1 MYLYIET
8 LKQRLDAINQLRVDR
23 ALAAMGPAFQQVYS
37 LLPTLLHY
45 HHPLM
50 PGYLDGNVPRGICL
64 YTPDETQRHY
74 LEELELHRGMQTQE
88 PPKGE
93 LPITGVYSM
102 GSTSSVGQSCSSDLD
117 IWVCHQAWLDSEERQ
132 LLQRKCSLLES
143 WAASLGVE
151 VSFFLIDENRFR
163 HNESGSLGGED
174 CGSTQH
180 ILLLDE
186 FYRTAVRLAGKRIL
200 WNMVPCDEEEH
211 YDDYVMG
218 LYAQGVLTPNEW
230 LDLGGLSSLSAEE
243 YFGASLWQLYKSIDS
258 PYKAVLKTLLLEAY
272 SWEYPNN
279 RLLAKDIKQRLH
291 DGEIVSFGLDPYCMM
306 LERVTTYLQA
316 IEDETRLDLVRRCF
330 YLKVCE
336 KLSRERACVGW
347 RREVVSQLVNAWGW
361 DEKRLMMLDNRA
373 NWKIDEV
380 RKAHNELLDAMMQSY
395 RNLIRFARRNNLSVS
410 ASPQDIGVL
419 TRKLYAAFEA
429 LPGKV
434 TLVNPQISPDLSEPN
449 LTFIHVPP
457 GRANRTG
464 WYLYNRAPDM
474 ESIISHQP
482 LEYNRYLNKLVAW
495 AWFNGLLTSRTR
507 LFIKGN
513 GIVDL
518 AKLQEMVADVSHH
531 FPLRLPAPTPKA
543 LYSPCEIRHLA
554 IIVNLEYD
562 PTAAFRNQVVHF
574 DFRKLDVF
582 SFGEEQKCLIGSV
595 DLLYRNS
602 WNEVRT
608 LHFNGEQAMIEAL
621 KTILGKMH
629 QDAAPPD
636 SVEVFCYSQHLRGL
650 IRTRVQQM
658 ISECIELRLSS
669 TRQDTGRFKALRVSG
684 QTWGLFFERLNVS
697 VQKLENAIEFYGAIS
712 HNKLHG
718 LSVQVETN
726 HVKLPAVVDGFASE
740 GIIQF
745 FFEDA
750 DNNDSGFNIYIL
762 DESNRAEVYH
772 HCEGSK
778 EELVR
783 DVSRFYSS
791 SHDRFTY
798 GSSFINFNLP
808 QFYQIVEV
816 DGRTQVIPFRT
827 QAIAAAIPTSGTL
840 PPRRCCSSA
849 TRRFGRIRRDAP
861 LSGNT
866 SLTELHRLTGLLAR
880 RLLQQIPEGFAAAIA
895 DPLVAFEIEV
905 IAALFGGQPHLV
917 QRLLTVNN
925 DFAAVFKADGQH
937 AAVDF
942 AVDVAIAVPVVQT
955 FFDGHPQAIGQAMEF
970 TVVHNL
976 ILLF

>member
-23 ALAAMGPAFQQVYS
+23 ALAAMKPAFQRVYS
-37 LLPTLLHY
+37 LLPTLLHH

-50 PGYLDGNVPRGICL
+50 PGYLNGNVPHGICL
-64 YTPDETQRHY
+64 YTPDETQQDY
-74 LEELELHRGMQTQE
+74 LNDLEDKWGS
-88 PPKGE
+88 PFDKPASGE

-102 GSTSSVGQSCSSDLD
+102 GSTSSIGQSCSSDLD
-117 IWVCHQAWLDSEERQ
+117 IWVCHQSWLDNEERTR
-132 LLQRKCSLLES
+132 LQQKCSLLEK
-143 WAASLGVE
+143 WAASMGVE

-200 WNMVPCDEEEH
+200 WNMVPGKEEAH
-211 YDDYVMG
+211 YDEYVLS
-218 LYAQGVLTPNEW
+218 LYAQGALTPNEW

-272 SWEYPNN
+272 SWEYPNTQ
-279 RLLAKDIKQRLH
+279 LLATDIKHRLH
-291 DGEIVSFGLDPYCMM
+291 QGEIVSFGLDAYCMM
-306 LERVTTYLQA
+306 LERVTRYLTD
-316 IEDETRLDLVRRCF
+316 INDTTRLDLARRCF

-336 KLSRERACVGW
+336 KLSLAKACVGW
-347 RREVVSQLVNAWGW
+347 RREILSQLVSEWGW
-361 DEKRLMMLDNRA
+361 SEERLAMLDNRA
-373 NWKIDEV
+373 NWKIERV
-380 RKAHNELLDAMMQSY
+380 REAHNELLDAMMQSY

-434 TLVNPQISPDLSEPN
+434 TLVNPQISPDLSEN
-449 LTFIHVPP
+449 DLTFIHVPV

-464 WYLYNRAPDM
+464 WYLYNQAPAMD
-474 ESIISHQP
+474 SIVSHQP

-495 AWFNGLLTSRTR
+495 AYFNGLLTPQTR
-507 LFIKGN
+507 LHIKSGN
-513 GIVDL
+513 LCDT
-518 AKLQEMVADVSHH
+518 AKLQELVADVSHH

-554 IIVNLEYD
+554 IIVNLEND

-582 SFGEEQKCLIGSV
+582 SFGQQQQCLVGSI

-608 LHFNGEQAMIEAL
+608 LHFSGEQSVLEAL

-629 QDAAPPD
+629 QDAAPPE

-650 IRTRVQQM
+650 IRTRIQQLV
-658 ISECIELRLSS
+658 SECIELRLSS
-669 TRQDTGRFKALRVSG
+669 TRLEPGRFKAVRVAG
-684 QTWGLFFERLNVS
+684 QTWGLFFERLSVS
-697 VQKLENAIEFYGAIS
+697 VQKLENAVEFYGAIS
-712 HNKLHG
+712 NNKLHG
-718 LSVQVETN
+718 LSIKVETDQV
-726 HVKLPAVVDGFASE
+726 HLPPVVDGFASE

-745 FFEDA
+745 FFEDTS
-750 DNNDSGFNIYIL
+750 DDKGFNIYIL
-762 DESNRAEVYH
+762 DESNRVEVYH

-808 QFYQIVEV
+808 QFYQIVQL
-816 DGRTQVIPFRT
+816 DGRTQVIPFR
-827 QAIAAAIPTSGTL
+827 SNVL
-840 PPRRCCSSA
+840 SS
-849 TRRFGRIRRDAP
+849 
-861 LSGNT
+861 LC
-866 SLTELHRLTGLLAR
+866 
-880 RLLQQIPEGFAAAIA
+880 
-895 DPLVAFEIEV
+895 V
-905 IAALFGGQPHLV
+905 
-917 QRLLTVNN
+917 TV
-925 DFAAVFKADGQH
+925 ADG
-937 AAVDF
+937 AAQPLKQQF
-942 AVDVAIAVPVVQT
+942 QL
-955 FFDGHPQAIGQAMEF
+955 H
-970 TVVHNL
+970 
-976 ILLF
+976 

>member
-23 ALAAMGPAFQQVYS
+23 ALAAMKPAFQRVYS
-37 LLPTLLHY
+37 LLPTLLHH

-50 PGYLDGNVPRGICL
+50 PGYLNGNVPHGICL
-64 YTPDETQRHY
+64 YTPDETQQDY
-74 LEELELHRGMQTQE
+74 LNDLEDKWGS
-88 PPKGE
+88 PFDKPASGE

-102 GSTSSVGQSCSSDLD
+102 GSTSSIGQSCSSDLD
-117 IWVCHQAWLDSEERQ
+117 IWVCHQSWLDNEERTR
-132 LLQRKCSLLES
+132 LQQKCSLLEK
-143 WAASLGVE
+143 WAASMGVE

-200 WNMVPCDEEEH
+200 WNMVPGEEEAH
-211 YDDYVMG
+211 YDEYVLS
-218 LYAQGVLTPNEW
+218 LYAQGALTPNEW

-272 SWEYPNN
+272 SWEYPNTQ
-279 RLLAKDIKQRLH
+279 LLATDIKHRLH
-291 DGEIVSFGLDPYCMM
+291 QGEIVSFGLDAYCMM
-306 LERVTTYLQA
+306 LERVTRYLTD
-316 IEDETRLDLVRRCF
+316 INDTTRLDLARRCF

-336 KLSRERACVGW
+336 KLSLAKACVGW
-347 RREVVSQLVNAWGW
+347 RREILSQLVSEW
-361 DEKRLMMLDNRA
+361 DWSEERLAMLDNRA
-373 NWKIDEV
+373 NWKIERV
-380 RKAHNELLDAMMQSY
+380 REAHNELLDAMMQSY

-434 TLVNPQISPDLSEPN
+434 TLVNPQISPDLSEN
-449 LTFIHVPP
+449 DLTFIHVPV

-464 WYLYNRAPDM
+464 WYLYNQAPAMD
-474 ESIISHQP
+474 SIVSHQP

-495 AWFNGLLTSRTR
+495 AYFNGLLTPQTR
-507 LFIKGN
+507 LHIKSGN
-513 GIVDL
+513 LCDT
-518 AKLQEMVADVSHH
+518 AKLQELVADVSHH

-554 IIVNLEYD
+554 IIVNLEND

-582 SFGEEQKCLIGSV
+582 SFGQQQQCLVGSI

-608 LHFNGEQAMIEAL
+608 LHFSGEQSVLEAL

-629 QDAAPPD
+629 QDAAPPE

-650 IRTRVQQM
+650 IRTRIQQLV
-658 ISECIELRLSS
+658 SECIELRLSS
-669 TRQDTGRFKALRVSG
+669 TRLEPGRFKAVRVAG
-684 QTWGLFFERLNVS
+684 QTWGLFFERLSVS
-697 VQKLENAIEFYGAIS
+697 VQKLENAVEFYGAIS
-712 HNKLHG
+712 NNKLHG
-718 LSVQVETN
+718 LSIKVETDQV
-726 HVKLPAVVDGFASE
+726 HLPPVVDGFASE

-745 FFEDA
+745 FFEDTS
-750 DNNDSGFNIYIL
+750 DDKGFNIYIL
-762 DESNRAEVYH
+762 DESNRVEVYH

-808 QFYQIVEV
+808 QFYQIVQL
-816 DGRTQVIPFRT
+816 DGRTQVIPFR
-827 QAIAAAIPTSGTL
+827 SNVL
-840 PPRRCCSSA
+840 SS
-849 TRRFGRIRRDAP
+849 
-861 LSGNT
+861 LC
-866 SLTELHRLTGLLAR
+866 
-880 RLLQQIPEGFAAAIA
+880 
-895 DPLVAFEIEV
+895 V
-905 IAALFGGQPHLV
+905 
-917 QRLLTVNN
+917 TV
-925 DFAAVFKADGQH
+925 ADG
-937 AAVDF
+937 AAQPLKQQF
-942 AVDVAIAVPVVQT
+942 QL
-955 FFDGHPQAIGQAMEF
+955 H
-970 TVVHNL
+970 
-976 ILLF
+976 

>member
-23 ALAAMGPAFQQVYS
+23 ALAAMKPAFQRVYS
-37 LLPTLLHY
+37 LLPTLLHH

-50 PGYLDGNVPRGICL
+50 PGYLNGNVPHGICL
-64 YTPDETQRHY
+64 YTPDETQQDY
-74 LEELELHRGMQTQE
+74 LNDLEDKWGS
-88 PPKGE
+88 PFDKPASGE

-102 GSTSSVGQSCSSDLD
+102 GSTSSIGQSCSSDLD
-117 IWVCHQAWLDSEERQ
+117 IWVCHQSWLDNEERTR
-132 LLQRKCSLLES
+132 LQQKCSLLEK
-143 WAASLGVE
+143 WAASMGVE

-200 WNMVPCDEEEH
+200 WNMVPGEEEAH
-211 YDDYVMG
+211 YDEYVLS
-218 LYAQGVLTPNEW
+218 LYAQGALTPNEW

-272 SWEYPNN
+272 SWEYPNTQ
-279 RLLAKDIKQRLH
+279 LLATDIKHRLH
-291 DGEIVSFGLDPYCMM
+291 QGEIVSFGLDAYCMM
-306 LERVTTYLQA
+306 LERVTLYLTD
-316 IEDETRLDLVRRCF
+316 INDTTRLDLARRCF

-336 KLSRERACVGW
+336 KLSLAKACVGW
-347 RREVVSQLVNAWGW
+347 RREILSQLVSEWGW
-361 DEKRLMMLDNRA
+361 SEERLAMLDNRA
-373 NWKIDEV
+373 NWKIERV
-380 RKAHNELLDAMMQSY
+380 REAHNELLDAMMQSY

-434 TLVNPQISPDLSEPN
+434 TLVNPQISPDLSEN
-449 LTFIHVPP
+449 DLTFIHVPV

-464 WYLYNRAPDM
+464 WYLYNQAPAMD
-474 ESIISHQP
+474 SIVSHQP

-495 AWFNGLLTSRTR
+495 AYFNGLLTPQTR
-507 LFIKGN
+507 LHIKSGN
-513 GIVDL
+513 LCDT
-518 AKLQEMVADVSHH
+518 AKLQELVADVSHH

-554 IIVNLEYD
+554 IIVNLEND

-582 SFGEEQKCLIGSV
+582 SFGQQQQCLVGSI

-608 LHFNGEQAMIEAL
+608 LHFSGEQSVLEAL

-629 QDAAPPD
+629 QDAAPPE

-650 IRTRVQQM
+650 IRTRIQQLV
-658 ISECIELRLSS
+658 SECIELRLSS
-669 TRQDTGRFKALRVSG
+669 TRLEPGRFKAVRVAG
-684 QTWGLFFERLNVS
+684 QTWGLFFERLSVS
-697 VQKLENAIEFYGAIS
+697 VQKLENAVEFYGAIS
-712 HNKLHG
+712 NNKLHG
-718 LSVQVETN
+718 LSIKVETDQV
-726 HVKLPAVVDGFASE
+726 HLPPVVDGFASE

-745 FFEDA
+745 FFEDTS
-750 DNNDSGFNIYIL
+750 DDKGFNIYIL
-762 DESNRAEVYH
+762 DESNRVEVYH

-808 QFYQIVEV
+808 QFYQIVQL
-816 DGRTQVIPFRT
+816 DGRTQVIPFR
-827 QAIAAAIPTSGTL
+827 SNVL
-840 PPRRCCSSA
+840 SS
-849 TRRFGRIRRDAP
+849 
-861 LSGNT
+861 LC
-866 SLTELHRLTGLLAR
+866 
-880 RLLQQIPEGFAAAIA
+880 
-895 DPLVAFEIEV
+895 V
-905 IAALFGGQPHLV
+905 
-917 QRLLTVNN
+917 TV
-925 DFAAVFKADGQH
+925 ADG
-937 AAVDF
+937 AAQPLKQQF
-942 AVDVAIAVPVVQT
+942 QL
-955 FFDGHPQAIGQAMEF
+955 H
-970 TVVHNL
+970 
-976 ILLF
+976 

>member
-23 ALAAMGPAFQQVYS
+23 ALAAMGLAFQQVYS

-50 PGYLDGNVPRGICL
+50 PGYLEGSVPHGICM
-64 YTPDETQRHY
+64 YTPDETQSQY
-74 LEELELHRGMQTQE
+74 LKDLQQHRGMPAQTVLE
-88 PPKGE
+88 GE
-93 LPITGVYSM
+93 LPIIGIFSM
-102 GSTSSVGQSCSSDLD
+102 GSTSSIGQSCSSDLD
-117 IWVCHQAWLDSEERQ
+117 IWVLHQSWLDSDERQ
-132 LLQRKCSLLES
+132 HLQRKCNLLES

-151 VSFFLIDENRFR
+151 ISFFLMDENRFR
-163 HNESGSLGGED
+163 HNESGSLEGED

-186 FYRTAVRLAGKRIL
+186 FYRTAVRLAGKHLL
-200 WNMVPCDEEEH
+200 WNMVPCDEEDS
-211 YDDYVMG
+211 YDDYVMS
-218 LYAQGVLTPNEW
+218 LYAQGVLAPNEW
-230 LDLGGLSSLSAEE
+230 IDLGGLSSLSAEE

-272 SWEYPNN
+272 SWEYPNTK
-279 RLLAKDIKQRLH
+279 LLANDIKQHLH
-291 DGEIVSFGLDPYCMM
+291 DGEIVSFGLDPYCLM
-306 LERVTTYLQA
+306 LERVTRYLTA
-316 IEDETRLDLVRRCF
+316 INDSVRLDLARRCF

-336 KLSRERACVGW
+336 KLSRERACTGW
-347 RREVVSQLVNAWGW
+347 RREILTQLVQSWGW
-361 DEKRLMMLDNRA
+361 EEAQLATLDNRA

-380 RKAHNELLDAMMQSY
+380 RCAHNELLDAMMQSY

-434 TLVNPQISPDLSEPN
+434 TLVNPQISPDLSEDN
-449 LTFIHVPP
+449 LTFIYVSP

-464 WYLYNRAPDM
+464 WYLYNRAPNMDA
-474 ESIISHQP
+474 IISHQP

-495 AWFNGLLTSRTR
+495 AYFNGLLTPRTH

-513 GIVDL
+513 KVCEL
-518 AKLQEMVADVSHH
+518 AKLQEMVADVAHH
-531 FPLRLPAPTPKA
+531 FPLRLAAPSPKA

-554 IIVNLEYD
+554 LIVNLEYD
-562 PTAAFRNQVVHF
+562 PTTAFRNQVVHF
-574 DFRKLDVF
+574 DLRKLDVF
-582 SFGEEQKCLIGSV
+582 DFGEMQQCLVGSV

-608 LHFNGEQAMIEAL
+608 LHFNGEQAIIDAL

-636 SVEVFCYSQHLRGL
+636 TVEVFCYSQHLRGL
-650 IRTRVQQM
+650 IRTRVEQLV
-658 ISECIELRLSS
+658 SECIEHRLSS
-669 TRQDTGRFKALRVSG
+669 TRQEGGRFKALRVAG

-697 VQKLENAIEFYGAIS
+697 VQKLENAVEFYGAIS
-712 HNKLHG
+712 NNKLHG
-718 LSVQVETN
+718 LSIRVETDR
-726 HVKLPAVVDGFASE
+726 VQLPAVVNGFASE

-745 FFEDA
+745 FFEESYDE
-750 DNNDSGFNIYIL
+750 GFNIYIL
-762 DESNRAEVYH
+762 DESNRVEAYH

-808 QFYQIVEV
+808 QFYQIVAV
-816 DGRTQVIPFRT
+816 DGRQQVIPFRT
-827 QAIAAAIPTSGTL
+827 QPVRASLQDISDDNA
-840 PPRRCCSSA
+840 
-849 TRRFGRIRRDAP
+849 AP
-861 LSGNT
+861 LLH
-866 SLTELHRLTGLLAR
+866 SLS
-880 RLLQQIPEGFAAAIA
+880 
-895 DPLVAFEIEV
+895 
-905 IAALFGGQPHLV
+905 
-917 QRLLTVNN
+917 
-925 DFAAVFKADGQH
+925 
-937 AAVDF
+937 
-942 AVDVAIAVPVVQT
+942 
-955 FFDGHPQAIGQAMEF
+955 
-970 TVVHNL
+970 
-976 ILLF
+976 

>member
-1 MYLYIET
+1 LYLYIET
-8 LKQRLDAINQLRVDR
+8 LKQRLDAINQLRIDR
-23 ALAAMGPAFQQVYS
+23 ALAAMKPAFQRVYS
-37 LLPTLLHY
+37 LLPTLLHH

-50 PGYLDGNVPRGICL
+50 PGYLNGNVPHGVCL
-64 YTPDETQRHY
+64 YTPDETQQDY
-74 LEELELHRGMQTQE
+74 LNDLEDKWGSPFDKMAS
-88 PPKGE
+88 GE

-102 GSTSSVGQSCSSDLD
+102 GSTSSIGQSCSSDLD
-117 IWVCHQAWLDSEERQ
+117 IWVCHQSWLDNEERNR
-132 LLQRKCSLLES
+132 LQQKCSLLEKWS
-143 WAASLGVE
+143 ASMGVE

-200 WNMVPCDEEEH
+200 WNMVPGEEEAH
-211 YDDYVMG
+211 YDEYVLS
-218 LYAQGVLTPNEW
+218 LYSQGALTPNEW
-230 LDLGGLSSLSAEE
+230 LDLGGLSTLSAEE

-272 SWEYPNN
+272 SWEYPNTQ
-279 RLLAKDIKQRLH
+279 LLAMDIKQRLH
-291 DGEIVSFGLDPYCMM
+291 QGEIVCFGLDAYCMM
-306 LERVTTYLQA
+306 LERVTHYLNQ
-316 IEDETRLDLVRRCF
+316 INDTTRLDLVRRCF

-336 KLSRERACVGW
+336 KLSRANACVGW
-347 RREVVSQLVNAWGW
+347 RREILSQLVSEWGW
-361 DEKRLMMLDNRA
+361 DEERLAILDNRA
-373 NWKIDEV
+373 NWKIERV
-380 RKAHNELLDAMMQSY
+380 REAHNELLDAMMQSY

-434 TLVNPQISPDLSEPN
+434 TLVNPQISPDLSEDD
-449 LTFIHVPP
+449 LTFIHVPI

-464 WYLYNRAPDM
+464 WYLYNQAPAMD
-474 ESIISHQP
+474 SIVSHQP

-495 AWFNGLLTSRTR
+495 AYFNGLLTPKTR
-507 LFIKGN
+507 LHIKSGN
-513 GIVDL
+513 LCDT
-518 AKLQEMVADVSHH
+518 AKLQELVADVSHH
-531 FPLRLPAPTPKA
+531 FPLRLAAPTPKA

-554 IIVNLEYD
+554 IIVNLEND

-582 SFGEEQKCLIGSV
+582 SFGQQQQCLVGSI

-608 LHFNGEQAMIEAL
+608 LHFSGEQSVLEAL

-629 QDAAPPD
+629 QDAAPPE

-650 IRTRVQQM
+650 IRTRIQQLV
-658 ISECIELRLSS
+658 SECIELRLSS
-669 TRQDTGRFKALRVSG
+669 TRLEPGRFKAVRVAG
-684 QTWGLFFERLNVS
+684 QTWGLFFERLSVS
-697 VQKLENAIEFYGAIS
+697 VQKLENAVEFYGAIS
-712 HNKLHG
+712 NNKLHG
-718 LSVQVETN
+718 LSIKVETDQV
-726 HVKLPAVVDGFASE
+726 HLPPVVDGFASE

-745 FFEDA
+745 FFEDTK
-750 DNNDSGFNIYIL
+750 DDKGFNIYIL
-762 DESNRAEVYH
+762 DESNRVEVYH

-808 QFYQIVEV
+808 QFYQIVHL
-816 DGRTQVIPFRT
+816 DGRTQVIPFR
-827 QAIAAAIPTSGTL
+827 SNVL
-840 PPRRCCSSA
+840 SSLCV
-849 TRRFGRIRRDAP
+849 P
-861 LSGNT
+861 LTDSAVQP
-866 SLTELHRLTGLLAR
+866 LKQQFQLH
-880 RLLQQIPEGFAAAIA
+880 
-895 DPLVAFEIEV
+895 
-905 IAALFGGQPHLV
+905 
-917 QRLLTVNN
+917 
-925 DFAAVFKADGQH
+925 
-937 AAVDF
+937 
-942 AVDVAIAVPVVQT
+942 
-955 FFDGHPQAIGQAMEF
+955 
-970 TVVHNL
+970 
-976 ILLF
+976 

>member
-23 ALAAMGPAFQQVYS
+23 ALAAMKPAFQRVYS
-37 LLPTLLHY
+37 LLPTLLHH

-50 PGYLDGNVPRGICL
+50 PGYLNGNVPHGICI
-64 YTPDETQRHY
+64 YTPDETQQAY
-74 LEELELHRGMQTQE
+74 LNDLEDKWGSPFEKMAT
-88 PPKGE
+88 GE
-93 LPITGVYSM
+93 LPITALYSM
-102 GSTSSVGQSCSSDLD
+102 GSTSSIGQSCTSDLD
-117 IWVCHQAWLDSEERQ
+117 IWVCHQSWLDNEERSR
-132 LLQRKCSLLES
+132 LQQKCSLLEK
-143 WAASLGVE
+143 WAASMGVE

-200 WNMVPCDEEEH
+200 WNMVPGEEEAH
-211 YDDYVMG
+211 YDEYVLS
-218 LYAQGVLTPNEW
+218 LYSQGVLTPNEW
-230 LDLGGLSSLSAEE
+230 LDLGGLSTLSAEE

-272 SWEYPNN
+272 SWEYPKTQ
-279 RLLAKDIKQRLH
+279 LLAMGIKHRLH
-291 DGEIVSFGLDPYCMM
+291 QGEIVCFGLDAYCMM
-306 LERVTTYLQA
+306 LERVTHYLTE
-316 IEDETRLDLVRRCF
+316 INDTTRLDLVRRCF

-336 KLSRERACVGW
+336 KLSQSNNATIGW
-347 RREVVSQLVNAWGW
+347 RREILSQLVSEWGW
-361 DEKRLMMLDNRA
+361 DEERLEILDNRA
-373 NWKIDEV
+373 NWKIERV
-380 RKAHNELLDAMMQSY
+380 REAHNELLDAMMQSY

-434 TLVNPQISPDLSEPN
+434 TLVNPQISPDLSEN
-449 LTFIHVPP
+449 DLTFIHVPI

-464 WYLYNRAPDM
+464 WYLYNQAPEM
-474 ESIISHQP
+474 SSIVSHQP

-495 AWFNGLLTSRTR
+495 AYFNGLLTSRTR
-507 LFIKGN
+507 LHIKSGN
-513 GIVDL
+513 ICDT
-518 AKLQEMVADVSHH
+518 AKLQELVTDVSHH
-531 FPLRLPAPTPKA
+531 FPLRLAAPTPKA

-554 IIVNLEYD
+554 IIVNLEND

-582 SFGEEQKCLIGSV
+582 SFGQQQQCLVGSI

-608 LHFNGEQAMIEAL
+608 LHFSGEQSVLEAL

-629 QDAAPPD
+629 QDAAPPE

-650 IRTRVQQM
+650 IRTRIQQLV
-658 ISECIELRLSS
+658 SECIELRLSS
-669 TRQDTGRFKALRVSG
+669 TRLEPGRFKAVRVAG
-684 QTWGLFFERLNVS
+684 QTWGLFFERLSVS
-697 VQKLENAIEFYGAIS
+697 VQKLENAVAFYGAIS
-712 HNKLHG
+712 NNKLHG
-718 LSVQVETN
+718 LSIKVETDQV
-726 HVKLPAVVDGFASE
+726 HLPPVVDGFASE

-745 FFEDA
+745 FFEDTT
-750 DNNDSGFNIYIL
+750 DDKGFNIYIL
-762 DESNRAEVYH
+762 DESNRVEVYH

-808 QFYQIVEV
+808 QFYQIVHI
-816 DGRTQVIPFRT
+816 DGRTQVIPFRSN
-827 QAIAAAIPTSGTL
+827 A
-840 PPRRCCSSA
+840 
-849 TRRFGRIRRDAP
+849 
-861 LSGNT
+861 LSNLCI
-866 SLTELHRLTGLLAR
+866 S
-880 RLLQQIPEGFAAAIA
+880 
-895 DPLVAFEIEV
+895 V
-905 IAALFGGQPHLV
+905 
-917 QRLLTVNN
+917 
-925 DFAAVFKADGQH
+925 ADGN
-937 AAVDF
+937 AAQPLKQQF
-942 AVDVAIAVPVVQT
+942 QL
-955 FFDGHPQAIGQAMEF
+955 H
-970 TVVHNL
+970 
-976 ILLF
+976 

>member
-23 ALAAMGPAFQQVYS
+23 ALAAMKPAFQRVYS
-37 LLPTLLHY
+37 LLPTLLHH

-50 PGYLDGNVPRGICL
+50 PGYLNGNVPHGICL
-64 YTPDETQRHY
+64 YTPDETQQDY
-74 LEELELHRGMQTQE
+74 LNDLEDKWGS
-88 PPKGE
+88 PFDKPASGE

-102 GSTSSVGQSCSSDLD
+102 GSTSSIGQSCSSDLD
-117 IWVCHQAWLDSEERQ
+117 IWVCHQSWLDNEERTC
-132 LLQRKCSLLES
+132 LQQKCSLLEK
-143 WAASLGVE
+143 WAASMGVE

-200 WNMVPCDEEEH
+200 WNMVPGEEEAH
-211 YDDYVMG
+211 YDEYVLS
-218 LYAQGVLTPNEW
+218 LYAQGALTPNEW

-272 SWEYPNN
+272 SWEYPNTQ
-279 RLLAKDIKQRLH
+279 LLATDIKHRLH
-291 DGEIVSFGLDPYCMM
+291 QGEIVSFGLDAYCMM
-306 LERVTTYLQA
+306 LERVTRYLTD
-316 IEDETRLDLVRRCF
+316 INDTTRLDLARRCF

-336 KLSRERACVGW
+336 KLSLAKACVGW
-347 RREVVSQLVNAWGW
+347 RREILSQLVSEWGW
-361 DEKRLMMLDNRA
+361 SKERLAMLDNRA
-373 NWKIDEV
+373 NWKIERV
-380 RKAHNELLDAMMQSY
+380 REAHNELLDAMMQSY

-434 TLVNPQISPDLSEPN
+434 TLVNPQISPDLSEN
-449 LTFIHVPP
+449 DLTFIHVPV

-464 WYLYNRAPDM
+464 WYLYNQAPAMD
-474 ESIISHQP
+474 SIVSHQP

-495 AWFNGLLTSRTR
+495 AYFNGLLTPQTR
-507 LFIKGN
+507 LHIKSGN
-513 GIVDL
+513 LCDT
-518 AKLQEMVADVSHH
+518 AKLQELVADVSHH

-554 IIVNLEYD
+554 IIVNLEND

-582 SFGEEQKCLIGSV
+582 SFGQQQQCLVGSI

-608 LHFNGEQAMIEAL
+608 LHFSGEQSVLEAL

-629 QDAAPPD
+629 QDAAPPE

-650 IRTRVQQM
+650 IRTRIQQLV
-658 ISECIELRLSS
+658 SECIELRLSS
-669 TRQDTGRFKALRVSG
+669 TRLEPGRFKAVRVAG
-684 QTWGLFFERLNVS
+684 QTWGLFFERLSVS
-697 VQKLENAIEFYGAIS
+697 VQKLENAVEFYGAIS
-712 HNKLHG
+712 NNKLHG
-718 LSVQVETN
+718 LSIKVETDQV
-726 HVKLPAVVDGFASE
+726 HLPPVVDGFASE

-745 FFEDA
+745 FFEDTS
-750 DNNDSGFNIYIL
+750 DDKGFNIYIL
-762 DESNRAEVYH
+762 DESNRVEVYH

-808 QFYQIVEV
+808 QFYQIVQL
-816 DGRTQVIPFRT
+816 DGRTQVIPFR
-827 QAIAAAIPTSGTL
+827 SNVL
-840 PPRRCCSSA
+840 SS
-849 TRRFGRIRRDAP
+849 
-861 LSGNT
+861 LC
-866 SLTELHRLTGLLAR
+866 
-880 RLLQQIPEGFAAAIA
+880 
-895 DPLVAFEIEV
+895 V
-905 IAALFGGQPHLV
+905 
-917 QRLLTVNN
+917 TV
-925 DFAAVFKADGQH
+925 ADG
-937 AAVDF
+937 AAQPLKQQF
-942 AVDVAIAVPVVQT
+942 QL
-955 FFDGHPQAIGQAMEF
+955 H
-970 TVVHNL
+970 
-976 ILLF
+976 

>member
-50 PGYLDGNVPRGICL
+50 PGYLDGNVPKGICL

-74 LEELELHRGMQTQE
+74 LNELELYRGMSVQD

-93 LPITGVYSM
+93 LPITGVYTM

-117 IWVCHQAWLDSEERQ
+117 IWVCHQSWLDSEERQ

-211 YDDYVMG
+211 YDDYVMT

-272 SWEYPNN
+272 SWEYPNP

-306 LERVTTYLQA
+306 LERVTEYLTA
-316 IEDETRLDLVRRCF
+316 IEDFTRLDLVRRCF

-347 RREVVSQLVNAWGW
+347 RREVLSQLVKEWEW
-361 DEKRLMMLDNRA
+361 DDARLAMLDNRA
-373 NWKIDEV
+373 NWKIDQV
-380 RKAHNELLDAMMQSY
+380 REAHNELLDAMMQSY

-449 LTFIHVPP
+449 LTFIYVPP
-457 GRANRTG
+457 GRANRSG
-464 WYLYNRAPDM
+464 WYLYNRAPNI

-507 LFIKGN
+507 LYIKGN
-513 GIVDL
+513 GVVDL
-518 AKLQEMVADVSHH
+518 PKLQEMVADVSHH

-582 SFGEEQKCLIGSV
+582 SFGENQNCLVGSV

-608 LHFNGEQAMIEAL
+608 LHRQIAWKSSA
-621 KTILGKMH
+621 T
-629 QDAAPPD
+629 A
-636 SVEVFCYSQHLRGL
+636 
-650 IRTRVQQM
+650 
-658 ISECIELRLSS
+658 S
-669 TRQDTGRFKALRVSG
+669 TRQETGRFKALRVSG

-745 FFEDA
+745 FFEETQDE
-750 DNNDSGFNIYIL
+750 NGFNIYIL
-762 DESNRAEVYH
+762 DESNRVEVYH

-808 QFYQIVEV
+808 QFYQIVKV
-816 DGRTQVIPFRT
+816 DGREQVIPFRT
-827 QAIAAAIPTSGTL
+827 KSIGNM
-840 PPRRCCSSA
+840 PPA
-849 TRRFGRIRRDAP
+849 NQEHDAP
-861 LSGNT
+861 L
-866 SLTELHRLTGLLAR
+866 
-880 RLLQQIPEGFAAAIA
+880 LQQYFS
-895 DPLVAFEIEV
+895 
-905 IAALFGGQPHLV
+905 
-917 QRLLTVNN
+917 
-925 DFAAVFKADGQH
+925 
-937 AAVDF
+937 
-942 AVDVAIAVPVVQT
+942 
-955 FFDGHPQAIGQAMEF
+955 
-970 TVVHNL
+970 
-976 ILLF
+976 

>member
-23 ALAAMGPAFQQVYS
+23 ALAAMKPAFQRVYS
-37 LLPTLLHY
+37 LLPTLLHH

-50 PGYLDGNVPRGICL
+50 PGYLNGNVPHGICL
-64 YTPDETQRHY
+64 YTPDETQQDY
-74 LEELELHRGMQTQE
+74 LNDLEDKWGS
-88 PPKGE
+88 PFDKPASGE

-102 GSTSSVGQSCSSDLD
+102 GSTSSIGQSCSSDLD
-117 IWVCHQAWLDSEERQ
+117 IWVCHQSWLDNEERTR
-132 LLQRKCSLLES
+132 LQQKCSLLEK
-143 WAASLGVE
+143 WAASMGVE

-200 WNMVPCDEEEH
+200 WNMVPGEEEAH
-211 YDDYVMG
+211 YDEYVLS
-218 LYAQGVLTPNEW
+218 LYAQGALTPNEW

-272 SWEYPNN
+272 SWEYPNTQ
-279 RLLAKDIKQRLH
+279 LLATDIKHRLH
-291 DGEIVSFGLDPYCMM
+291 QGEIVSFGLDAYCMM
-306 LERVTTYLQA
+306 LERVTRYLTD
-316 IEDETRLDLVRRCF
+316 INDTTRLDLARRCF

-336 KLSRERACVGW
+336 KLSLAKACVGW
-347 RREVVSQLVNAWGW
+347 RREILSQLVSEWGW
-361 DEKRLMMLDNRA
+361 SEERLAMLDNRA
-373 NWKIDEV
+373 NWKIERV
-380 RKAHNELLDAMMQSY
+380 REAHNELLDAMMQSY

-434 TLVNPQISPDLSEPN
+434 TLVNPQISPDLSEN
-449 LTFIHVPP
+449 DLTFIHVPV

-464 WYLYNRAPDM
+464 WYLYNQAPAMD
-474 ESIISHQP
+474 SIVSHQP

-495 AWFNGLLTSRTR
+495 AYFNGLLTPQTR
-507 LFIKGN
+507 LHIKSGN
-513 GIVDL
+513 LCDT
-518 AKLQEMVADVSHH
+518 AKLQELVADVSHH

-554 IIVNLEYD
+554 IIVNLEND

-582 SFGEEQKCLIGSV
+582 SFGLQQQCLVGSI

-608 LHFNGEQAMIEAL
+608 LHFSGEQSVLEAL

-629 QDAAPPD
+629 QDAAPPE

-650 IRTRVQQM
+650 IRTRIQQLV
-658 ISECIELRLSS
+658 SECIELRLSS
-669 TRQDTGRFKALRVSG
+669 TRLEPGRFKAVRVAG
-684 QTWGLFFERLNVS
+684 QTWGLFFERLSVS
-697 VQKLENAIEFYGAIS
+697 VQKLENAVEFYGAIS
-712 HNKLHG
+712 NNKLHG
-718 LSVQVETN
+718 LSIKVETDQV
-726 HVKLPAVVDGFASE
+726 HLPPVVDGFASE

-745 FFEDA
+745 FFEDTS
-750 DNNDSGFNIYIL
+750 DDKGFNIYIL
-762 DESNRAEVYH
+762 DESNRVEVYH

-808 QFYQIVEV
+808 QFYQIVQL
-816 DGRTQVIPFRT
+816 DGRTQVIPFR
-827 QAIAAAIPTSGTL
+827 SNVL
-840 PPRRCCSSA
+840 SS
-849 TRRFGRIRRDAP
+849 
-861 LSGNT
+861 LC
-866 SLTELHRLTGLLAR
+866 
-880 RLLQQIPEGFAAAIA
+880 
-895 DPLVAFEIEV
+895 V
-905 IAALFGGQPHLV
+905 
-917 QRLLTVNN
+917 TV
-925 DFAAVFKADGQH
+925 ADG
-937 AAVDF
+937 AAQPLKQQF
-942 AVDVAIAVPVVQT
+942 QL
-955 FFDGHPQAIGQAMEF
+955 H
-970 TVVHNL
+970 
-976 ILLF
+976 

>member
-23 ALAAMGPAFQQVYS
+23 ALAAMKPAFQRVYS
-37 LLPTLLHY
+37 LLPTLLHH

-50 PGYLDGNVPRGICL
+50 PGYLNGNVPHGICL
-64 YTPDETQRHY
+64 YTPDETQQDY
-74 LEELELHRGMQTQE
+74 LNDLEDKWGS
-88 PPKGE
+88 PFDKPASGE

-102 GSTSSVGQSCSSDLD
+102 GSTSSIGQSCSSDLD
-117 IWVCHQAWLDSEERQ
+117 IWVCHQSWLDNEERTR
-132 LLQRKCSLLES
+132 LQQKCSLLEK
-143 WAASLGVE
+143 WAASMGVE

-200 WNMVPCDEEEH
+200 WNMVPGEEEAH
-211 YDDYVMG
+211 YDEYVLS
-218 LYAQGVLTPNEW
+218 LYAQGALTPNEW

-272 SWEYPNN
+272 SWEYPNTQ
-279 RLLAKDIKQRLH
+279 LLATDIKHRLH
-291 DGEIVSFGLDPYCMM
+291 QGEIVSFGLDAYCMM
-306 LERVTTYLQA
+306 LERVTRYLTD
-316 IEDETRLDLVRRCF
+316 INDTTRLDLARRCF

-336 KLSRERACVGW
+336 KLSLAKACVGW
-347 RREVVSQLVNAWGW
+347 RREILSQLVSEWGW
-361 DEKRLMMLDNRA
+361 SEERLAMLDNRA
-373 NWKIDEV
+373 NWKIERV
-380 RKAHNELLDAMMQSY
+380 REAHNELLDAMMQSY

-434 TLVNPQISPDLSEPN
+434 TLVNPQISPDLSEN
-449 LTFIHVPP
+449 DLTFIHVPV

-464 WYLYNRAPDM
+464 WYLYNQAPAMD
-474 ESIISHQP
+474 SIVSHQP

-495 AWFNGLLTSRTR
+495 AYFNGLLTPQTR
-507 LFIKGN
+507 LHIKSGN
-513 GIVDL
+513 LCDT
-518 AKLQEMVADVSHH
+518 AKLQELVADVSHH

-554 IIVNLEYD
+554 IIVNLEND

-582 SFGEEQKCLIGSV
+582 SFGQQQQCLVGSI

-608 LHFNGEQAMIEAL
+608 LHFSGEQSVLEAL

-629 QDAAPPD
+629 QDAAPPE

-650 IRTRVQQM
+650 IRTRIQQLV
-658 ISECIELRLSS
+658 SECIELRLSS
-669 TRQDTGRFKALRVSG
+669 TRLEPGRFKAVRVAG
-684 QTWGLFFERLNVS
+684 QTWGLFFERLSVS
-697 VQKLENAIEFYGAIS
+697 VQKLENAVEFYGAIS
-712 HNKLHG
+712 NNKLHG
-718 LSVQVETN
+718 LSIKVETDQV
-726 HVKLPAVVDGFASE
+726 HLPPVVDGFASE

-745 FFEDA
+745 FFEDTS
-750 DNNDSGFNIYIL
+750 DDKGFNIYIL
-762 DESNRAEVYH
+762 DESNRVEVYH

-783 DVSRFYSS
+783 DVSCFYSS

-808 QFYQIVEV
+808 QFYQIVQL
-816 DGRTQVIPFRT
+816 DGRTQVIPFR
-827 QAIAAAIPTSGTL
+827 SNVL
-840 PPRRCCSSA
+840 SS
-849 TRRFGRIRRDAP
+849 
-861 LSGNT
+861 LC
-866 SLTELHRLTGLLAR
+866 
-880 RLLQQIPEGFAAAIA
+880 
-895 DPLVAFEIEV
+895 V
-905 IAALFGGQPHLV
+905 
-917 QRLLTVNN
+917 TV
-925 DFAAVFKADGQH
+925 ADG
-937 AAVDF
+937 AAQPLKQQF
-942 AVDVAIAVPVVQT
+942 QL
-955 FFDGHPQAIGQAMEF
+955 H
-970 TVVHNL
+970 
-976 ILLF
+976 

>member
-23 ALAAMGPAFQQVYS
+23 ALAAMKPAFQRVYG
-37 LLPTLLHY
+37 LLPTLLHH

-50 PGYLDGNVPRGICL
+50 PGYLNGNVPHGICL
-64 YTPDETQRHY
+64 YTPDESQQHY
-74 LEELELHRGMQTQE
+74 LNDLEDKWGS
-88 PPKGE
+88 PFAKPVSGE

-102 GSTSSVGQSCSSDLD
+102 GSTSSIGQSCSSDLD
-117 IWVCHQAWLDSEERQ
+117 IWVCHQSWLDNEERNR
-132 LLQRKCSLLES
+132 LQQKCSLLEK
-143 WAASLGVE
+143 WAASMGVE

-163 HNESGSLGGED
+163 HNESGNLGGED

-200 WNMVPCDEEEH
+200 WNMVPCEEEAH
-211 YDDYVMG
+211 YDEYVLS
-218 LYAQGVLTPNEW
+218 LYAQGALTPNEW
-230 LDLGGLSSLSAEE
+230 LDLGGLSTLSAEE

-272 SWEYPNN
+272 SWEYPNTQ
-279 RLLAKDIKQRLH
+279 LLATHIKQRLH
-291 DGEIVSFGLDPYCMM
+291 QGEIVCFGLDSYCMM
-306 LERVTTYLQA
+306 LERVTHYLMQ
-316 IEDETRLDLVRRCF
+316 INDTTRLDLVRRCF

-336 KLSRERACVGW
+336 KLSQAKTSVGW
-347 RREVVSQLVNAWGW
+347 RREILGQLVSEWGW
-361 DEKRLMMLDNRA
+361 DDARLEMLDNRA
-373 NWKIDEV
+373 NWKIERV
-380 RKAHNELLDAMMQSY
+380 REAHNELLDAMMQSY

-434 TLVNPQISPDLSEPN
+434 TLVNPQISPDLSESD
-449 LTFIHVPP
+449 LTFIHVPI

-464 WYLYNRAPDM
+464 WYLYNQAPAMD
-474 ESIISHQP
+474 SIVSHQP

-495 AWFNGLLTSRTR
+495 AYFNGLLTSRTR
-507 LFIKGN
+507 LHIKSGN
-513 GIVDL
+513 LCDT
-518 AKLQEMVADVSHH
+518 AKLQELVADVSHS

-554 IIVNLEYD
+554 IIVNLEND

-582 SFGEEQKCLIGSV
+582 SFGQQQQCLVGSI

-608 LHFNGEQAMIEAL
+608 LHFSGEQSVLEAL

-629 QDAAPPD
+629 QDAAPPE

-650 IRTRVQQM
+650 IRTRIQQLVT
-658 ISECIELRLSS
+658 ECIELRLSS
-669 TRQDTGRFKALRVSG
+669 TRLEPGRFKAVRVAG
-684 QTWGLFFERLNVS
+684 QTWGLFFERLSVS
-697 VQKLENAIEFYGAIS
+697 VQKLENAVEFYGAIS
-712 HNKLHG
+712 NNKLHG
-718 LSVQVETN
+718 LSIKVETDQV
-726 HVKLPAVVDGFASE
+726 HLPPVVDGFASE

-745 FFEDA
+745 FFEDTT
-750 DNNDSGFNIYIL
+750 DDKGFNIYIL
-762 DESNRAEVYH
+762 DESNRVEVYH

-808 QFYQIVEV
+808 QFYQIVQI
-816 DGRTQVIPFRT
+816 DDRTQVIPFR
-827 QAIAAAIPTSGTL
+827 SSTL
-840 PPRRCCSSA
+840 SSLCI
-849 TRRFGRIRRDAP
+849 TVPDGSAP
-861 LSGNT
+861 QPLKQQYQ
-866 SLTELHRLTGLLAR
+866 LH
-880 RLLQQIPEGFAAAIA
+880 
-895 DPLVAFEIEV
+895 
-905 IAALFGGQPHLV
+905 
-917 QRLLTVNN
+917 
-925 DFAAVFKADGQH
+925 
-937 AAVDF
+937 
-942 AVDVAIAVPVVQT
+942 
-955 FFDGHPQAIGQAMEF
+955 
-970 TVVHNL
+970 
-976 ILLF
+976 

>member
-1 MYLYIET
+1 
-8 LKQRLDAINQLRVDR
+8 
-23 ALAAMGPAFQQVYS
+23 
-37 LLPTLLHY
+37 
-45 HHPLM
+45 
-50 PGYLDGNVPRGICL
+50 
-64 YTPDETQRHY
+64 
-74 LEELELHRGMQTQE
+74 
-88 PPKGE
+88 
-93 LPITGVYSM
+93 
-102 GSTSSVGQSCSSDLD
+102 
-117 IWVCHQAWLDSEERQ
+117 
-132 LLQRKCSLLES
+132 
-143 WAASLGVE
+143 
-151 VSFFLIDENRFR
+151 
-163 HNESGSLGGED
+163 
-174 CGSTQH
+174 
-180 ILLLDE
+180 
-186 FYRTAVRLAGKRIL
+186 
-200 WNMVPCDEEEH
+200 
-211 YDDYVMG
+211 
-218 LYAQGVLTPNEW
+218 
-230 LDLGGLSSLSAEE
+230 
-243 YFGASLWQLYKSIDS
+243 
-258 PYKAVLKTLLLEAY
+258 
-272 SWEYPNN
+272 
-279 RLLAKDIKQRLH
+279 
-291 DGEIVSFGLDPYCMM
+291 MM
-306 LERVTTYLQA
+306 LERVTEYLTA
-316 IEDETRLDLVRRCF
+316 IEDFTRLDLVRRCF

-347 RREVVSQLVNAWGW
+347 RREVLTQLVKEWEW
-361 DEKRLMMLDNRA
+361 DDARLAMLDNRA
-373 NWKIDEV
+373 NWKIDQV
-380 RKAHNELLDAMMQSY
+380 REAHNELLDAMMQSY

-449 LTFIHVPP
+449 LTFIYVPP
-457 GRANRTG
+457 GRANRSG
-464 WYLYNRAPDM
+464 WYLYNRAPNI

-507 LFIKGN
+507 LYIKGN

-518 AKLQEMVADVSHH
+518 PKLQEMVADVSHH

-554 IIVNLEYD
+554 IIVNTEYD

-582 SFGEEQKCLIGSV
+582 SFGENQNCTVGSV

-608 LHFNGEQAMIEAL
+608 LHFNGEQSMIEAL

-650 IRTRVQQM
+650 IRTRVQQLV
-658 ISECIELRLSS
+658 SECIELRLSS
-669 TRQDTGRFKALRVSG
+669 TRRSRALQGAARFWSN
-684 QTWGLFFERLNVS
+684 TGLFFERLNVS

-745 FFEDA
+745 FFEETQDE
-750 DNNDSGFNIYIL
+750 NGFNIYIL
-762 DESNRAEVYH
+762 DESNRVEVYH

-808 QFYQIVEV
+808 QFYQIVKV
-816 DGRTQVIPFRT
+816 DGREQVIPFRT
-827 QAIAAAIPTSGTL
+827 KSIGNM
-840 PPRRCCSSA
+840 PPA
-849 TRRFGRIRRDAP
+849 NQEHDAP
-861 LSGNT
+861 L
-866 SLTELHRLTGLLAR
+866 
-880 RLLQQIPEGFAAAIA
+880 LQQYFS
-895 DPLVAFEIEV
+895 
-905 IAALFGGQPHLV
+905 
-917 QRLLTVNN
+917 
-925 DFAAVFKADGQH
+925 
-937 AAVDF
+937 
-942 AVDVAIAVPVVQT
+942 
-955 FFDGHPQAIGQAMEF
+955 
-970 TVVHNL
+970 
-976 ILLF
+976 

>member
-23 ALAAMGPAFQQVYS
+23 ALAAMGPAFQQVYQ
-37 LLPTLLHY
+37 LLPVFLHH

-50 PGYLDGNVPRGICL
+50 PGYLDGKMPHGVCIF
-64 YTPDETQRHY
+64 TPDEFQQSY
-74 LEELELHRGMQTQE
+74 LTDLEDKWGSPLAATL
-88 PPKGE
+88 KGE
-93 LPITGVYSM
+93 LPITGVYTM
-102 GSTSSVGQSCSSDLD
+102 GSTSSIGQSQTSDLD
-117 IWVCHQAWLDSEERQ
+117 IWVCHQSWLDSEERNR
-132 LLQRKCSLLES
+132 LQQKCTLLEA

-174 CGSTQH
+174 CGSMQH

-200 WNMVPCDEEEH
+200 WNMVPVEEEGH
-211 YDDYVMG
+211 YDDYVMS
-218 LYAQGVLTPNEW
+218 LYSQGALTPNEW
-230 LDLGGLSSLSAEE
+230 LDLGGLGTLSAEE

-272 SWEYPNN
+272 SWEYPNTQ
-279 RLLAKDIKQRLH
+279 LLAMDIKQHLH
-291 DGEIVSFGLDPYCMM
+291 KGEIIGFGLDAYCMM
-306 LERVTTYLQA
+306 LERVTRYLIQV
-316 IEDETRLDLVRRCF
+316 EDPTRLDLARRCF

-336 KLSRERACVGW
+336 KLSRSRASVGW
-347 RREVVSQLVNAWGW
+347 RREILGQLVSDWGW
-361 DEKRLMMLDNRA
+361 DEARLAVLDNRA
-373 NWKIDEV
+373 NWKIERV
-380 RKAHNELLDAMMQSY
+380 REAHNELLDAMMQSY

-434 TLVNPQISPDLSEPN
+434 TLVNPQISPDLSESD
-449 LTFIHVPP
+449 LTFIHVPI

-464 WYLYNRAPDM
+464 WYLYNQSPSMD
-474 ESIISHQP
+474 SIVSHQP

-495 AWFNGLLTSRTR
+495 AYFNGLLTNTTR
-507 LFIKGN
+507 LHIKSGN
-513 GIVDL
+513 LCDI
-518 AKLQEMVADVSHH
+518 AKLRELVADVSHS

-554 IIVNLEYD
+554 IIVNLEQD
-562 PTAAFRNQVVHF
+562 PTATFRNQVVHF

-582 SFGEEQKCLIGSV
+582 SFGQQQQCLVGSI

-608 LHFNGEQAMIEAL
+608 LHFSGEQAVLEAL

-629 QDAAPPD
+629 QDAAPPE

-650 IRTRVQQM
+650 IRTRIQQLV
-658 ISECIELRLSS
+658 SECIELRLSS
-669 TRQDTGRFKALRVSG
+669 KRLEPGRFKAVRVSG
-684 QTWGLFFERLNVS
+684 QTWGLFFERLSVS

-712 HNKLHG
+712 NNKLHG
-718 LSVQVETN
+718 LSVKVETDQV
-726 HVKLPAVVDGFASE
+726 HLPSAVDGYASE

-750 DNNDSGFNIYIL
+750 GNDAAGFTLYIL
-762 DESNRAEVYH
+762 DEANRVEVYQ

-778 EELVR
+778 EDLVR

-798 GSSFINFNLP
+798 GSSFVNFNLP
-808 QFYQIVEV
+808 QFYQVVSI
-816 DGRTQVIPFRT
+816 DGRTQVIPFRSKVLSHLCL
-827 QAIAAAIPTSGTL
+827 AMPE
-840 PPRRCCSSA
+840 SA
-849 TRRFGRIRRDAP
+849 SAP
-861 LSGNT
+861 A
-866 SLTELHRLTGLLAR
+866 ELAK
-880 RLLQQIPEGFAAAIA
+880 QY
-895 DPLVAFEIEV
+895 
-905 IAALFGGQPHLV
+905 
-917 QRLLTVNN
+917 
-925 DFAAVFKADGQH
+925 
-937 AAVDF
+937 
-942 AVDVAIAVPVVQT
+942 QT
-955 FFDGHPQAIGQAMEF
+955 H
-970 TVVHNL
+970 
-976 ILLF
+976 

>member
-23 ALAAMGPAFQQVYS
+23 ALAAMGPAFKQVYG

-50 PGYLDGNVPRGICL
+50 PGYLEGNVPYGVSF
-64 YTPDETQRHY
+64 YTSDENQLRY
-74 LEELELHRGMQTQE
+74 LQDIEHKSRQPVAV

-93 LPITGVYSM
+93 MPITGLYSM
-102 GSTSSVGQSCSSDLD
+102 GSTSSVGQNSTSDLD
-117 IWVCHQAWLDSEERQ
+117 IWVCHQSWLDGEERLALQKKCQ
-132 LLQRKCSLLES
+132 LLQKWC
-143 WAASLGVE
+143 AAMGVE

-186 FYRTAVRLAGKRIL
+186 FYRTAVRMAGKRIL
-200 WNMVPCDEEEH
+200 WNMVPGEEEEH
-211 YDDYVMG
+211 YDDYVMS

-230 LDLGGLSSLSAEE
+230 LDLGGLSTLSAEE

-272 SWEYPNN
+272 SWEYPQT
-279 RLLAKDIKQRLH
+279 RLLAMDIKQRLH

-306 LERVTTYLQA
+306 LERVTHYLTSIDDHA
-316 IEDETRLDLVRRCF
+316 RLDLVRRCF

-336 KLSRERACVGW
+336 KLSQDGNAQRSGW
-347 RREVVSQLVNAWGW
+347 RREILAQLVSEWGW
-361 DEKRLMMLDNRA
+361 DEARLAVLDSRA
-373 NWKIDEV
+373 EWKIERV
-380 RKAHNELLDAMMQSY
+380 REAHNELLDAMMQSY

-434 TLVNPQISPDLSEPN
+434 TLVNPQISPDLSETH
-449 LTFIHVPP
+449 LTFIHVPA
-457 GRANRTG
+457 GRANRSG
-464 WYLYNRAPDM
+464 WYLYNQAPDM
-474 ESIISHQP
+474 NSIISHQP

-495 AWFNGLLTSRTR
+495 AWFNGLLTERTR
-507 LFIKGN
+507 LHIKGN
-513 GIVDL
+513 EICDL
-518 AKLQEMVADVSHH
+518 ARLQELVADVSHH
-531 FPLRLPAPTPKA
+531 FPLRLPAPTAKA

-554 IIVNLEYD
+554 LIVNLEYD

-582 SFGEEQKCLIGSV
+582 SFGQQQQCLIGSI

-608 LHFNGEQAMIEAL
+608 LHFSGEQAMLEAL

-636 SVEVFCYSQHLRGL
+636 AVEVFCYSQHLRGL
-650 IRTRVQQM
+650 IRTRVQQLV
-658 ISECIELRLSS
+658 SECIELRLSS
-669 TRQDTGRFKALRVSG
+669 TRQDPGRFKALRVAG
-684 QTWGLFFERLNVS
+684 QTWGLFFERLGVS
-697 VQKLENAIEFYGAIS
+697 VQKLENAVEFYGAIS
-712 HNKLHG
+712 NNKLHG
-718 LSVQVETN
+718 LSIKVETEQ
-726 HVKLPAVVDGFASE
+726 VQLPPVVNGYASE

-745 FFEDA
+745 FFEDT
-750 DNNDSGFNIYIL
+750 NNDSGFNIYIL
-762 DESNRAEVYH
+762 DEANRIEVYH

-798 GSSFINFNLP
+798 GSSFVNFNLP
-808 QFYQIVEV
+808 QFYQIVNV
-816 DGRTQVIPFRT
+816 DNRTQVIPFRSQTLT
-827 QAIAAAIPTSGTL
+827 QLCATL
-840 PPRRCCSSA
+840 PDNSGDYPQ
-849 TRRFGRIRRDAP
+849 RF
-861 LSGNT
+861 
-866 SLTELHRLTGLLAR
+866 
-880 RLLQQIPEGFAAAIA
+880 
-895 DPLVAFEIEV
+895 
-905 IAALFGGQPHLV
+905 
-917 QRLLTVNN
+917 
-925 DFAAVFKADGQH
+925 
-937 AAVDF
+937 
-942 AVDVAIAVPVVQT
+942 
-955 FFDGHPQAIGQAMEF
+955 QAY
-970 TVVHNL
+970 
-976 ILLF
+976 

>member
-1 MYLYIET
+1 MVTVFVEILKSSVLLYLGFLNIRRYVLYLYIET

-669 TRQDTGRFKALRVSG
+669 TPRIPGASKRCASPARRGGCSSSGLTFRCRSWKTPLSSTALSRTTSCTGCRCRWKPITLSCRRWWMASPAK
-684 QTWGLFFERLNVS
+684 GLF
-697 VQKLENAIEFYGAIS
+697 
-712 HNKLHG
+712 
-718 LSVQVETN
+718 
-726 HVKLPAVVDGFASE
+726 
-740 GIIQF
+740 
-745 FFEDA
+745 
-750 DNNDSGFNIYIL
+750 
-762 DESNRAEVYH
+762 
-772 HCEGSK
+772 
-778 EELVR
+778 
-783 DVSRFYSS
+783 SS
-791 SHDRFTY
+791 S
-798 GSSFINFNLP
+798 LK
-808 QFYQIVEV
+808 
-816 DGRTQVIPFRT
+816 
-827 QAIAAAIPTSGTL
+827 
-840 PPRRCCSSA
+840 
-849 TRRFGRIRRDAP
+849 TRII
-861 LSGNT
+861 T
-866 SLTELHRLTGLLAR
+866 T
-880 RLLQQIPEGFAAAIA
+880 
-895 DPLVAFEIEV
+895 
-905 IAALFGGQPHLV
+905 AALTSIFLMRATAPRSIITARAVKRSWCATSAASIRHRTIV
-917 QRLLTVNN
+917 SPTAPASSTSTCRSSIRLSR
-925 DFAAVFKADGQH
+925 
-937 AAVDF
+937 
-942 AVDVAIAVPVVQT
+942 
-955 FFDGHPQAIGQAMEF
+955 
-970 TVVHNL
+970 
-976 ILLF
+976 

>member
-1 MYLYIET
+1 LYLYIET

-23 ALAAMGPAFQQVYS
+23 ALAAMKPAFQRVYS
-37 LLPTLLHY
+37 LLPTLLHH

-50 PGYLDGNVPRGICL
+50 PGYLNGNVPHGVCL
-64 YTPDETQRHY
+64 YTPDETQQDY
-74 LEELELHRGMQTQE
+74 LNDLEDKWGSPFDKLAS
-88 PPKGE
+88 GE

-102 GSTSSVGQSCSSDLD
+102 GSTSSIGQSCSSDLD
-117 IWVCHQAWLDSEERQ
+117 IWVCHQSWLDNEERNR
-132 LLQRKCSLLES
+132 LQQKCSLLEK
-143 WAASLGVE
+143 WAASMGVE

-200 WNMVPCDEEEH
+200 WNMVPGEEEAH
-211 YDDYVMG
+211 YDEYVLS
-218 LYAQGVLTPNEW
+218 LYSQGALTPNEW
-230 LDLGGLSSLSAEE
+230 LDLGGLSTLSAEE

-272 SWEYPNN
+272 SWEYPNTQ
-279 RLLAKDIKQRLH
+279 LLAMGIKQRLH
-291 DGEIVSFGLDPYCMM
+291 QGEIVCFGLDAYCMM
-306 LERVTTYLQA
+306 LERVTHYLTQ
-316 IEDETRLDLVRRCF
+316 INDTTRLDLVRRCF

-336 KLSRERACVGW
+336 KLSLSKACVGW
-347 RREVVSQLVNAWGW
+347 RREILSQLVSEWGW
-361 DEKRLMMLDNRA
+361 DEERLAMLDNRA
-373 NWKIDEV
+373 NWKIERV
-380 RKAHNELLDAMMQSY
+380 REAHNELLDAMMQSY

-434 TLVNPQISPDLSEPN
+434 TLVNPQISPDLSESD
-449 LTFIHVPP
+449 LTFIHVPV

-464 WYLYNRAPDM
+464 WYLYNQAPAMD
-474 ESIISHQP
+474 SIVSHQP

-495 AWFNGLLTSRTR
+495 AYFNGLLTPQTR
-507 LFIKGN
+507 LHIKSGN
-513 GIVDL
+513 LCDT
-518 AKLQEMVADVSHH
+518 AKLQELVADVSHH
-531 FPLRLPAPTPKA
+531 FPLRLAAPTPKA

-554 IIVNLEYD
+554 IIVNLEND

-582 SFGEEQKCLIGSV
+582 SFGQQQQCLVGSI

-608 LHFNGEQAMIEAL
+608 LHFSGEQSVLEAL

-629 QDAAPPD
+629 QDAAPPE

-650 IRTRVQQM
+650 IRTRIQQLV
-658 ISECIELRLSS
+658 SECIELRLSS
-669 TRQDTGRFKALRVSG
+669 TRLEPGRFKAVRVAG
-684 QTWGLFFERLNVS
+684 QTWGLFFERLSVS
-697 VQKLENAIEFYGAIS
+697 VQKLENAVEFYGAIS
-712 HNKLHG
+712 NNKLHG
-718 LSVQVETN
+718 LSIKVETDQV
-726 HVKLPAVVDGFASE
+726 HLPPVVDGFASE

-745 FFEDA
+745 FFEDTS
-750 DNNDSGFNIYIL
+750 DDKGFNIYIL
-762 DESNRAEVYH
+762 DESNRVEVYH

-808 QFYQIVEV
+808 QFYQIVQL
-816 DGRTQVIPFRT
+816 DGRTQVIPFR
-827 QAIAAAIPTSGTL
+827 SNVL
-840 PPRRCCSSA
+840 SS
-849 TRRFGRIRRDAP
+849 
-861 LSGNT
+861 LC
-866 SLTELHRLTGLLAR
+866 
-880 RLLQQIPEGFAAAIA
+880 
-895 DPLVAFEIEV
+895 V
-905 IAALFGGQPHLV
+905 
-917 QRLLTVNN
+917 TV
-925 DFAAVFKADGQH
+925 ADG
-937 AAVDF
+937 AAPPLKQQF
-942 AVDVAIAVPVVQT
+942 QL
-955 FFDGHPQAIGQAMEF
+955 H
-970 TVVHNL
+970 
-976 ILLF
+976 

>member
-23 ALAAMGPAFQQVYS
+23 ALAAMKPAFQRVYS
-37 LLPTLLHY
+37 LLPTLLHH

-50 PGYLDGNVPRGICL
+50 PGYLNGNVPHGVCL
-64 YTPDETQRHY
+64 YTPDEIQQDY
-74 LEELELHRGMQTQE
+74 LNDLEDKWGSPFDKLAS
-88 PPKGE
+88 GE

-102 GSTSSVGQSCSSDLD
+102 GSTSSIGQSCSSDLD
-117 IWVCHQAWLDSEERQ
+117 IWVCHQSWLDNEERNR
-132 LLQRKCSLLES
+132 LQQKCSLLEK
-143 WAASLGVE
+143 WAASMGVE

-163 HNESGSLGGED
+163 HNESGNLGGED

-200 WNMVPCDEEEH
+200 WNMVPGEEEAH
-211 YDDYVMG
+211 YDEYVLS
-218 LYAQGVLTPNEW
+218 LYSQGALTPNEW
-230 LDLGGLSSLSAEE
+230 LDLGGLSTLSAEE

-272 SWEYPNN
+272 SWEYPNTQ
-279 RLLAKDIKQRLH
+279 LLAMGIKQRLH
-291 DGEIVSFGLDPYCMM
+291 QGEIVCFGLDAYCMM
-306 LERVTTYLQA
+306 LERVTHYLTQ
-316 IEDETRLDLVRRCF
+316 INDTTRLDLVRRCF

-336 KLSRERACVGW
+336 KLSLSKACVGW
-347 RREVVSQLVNAWGW
+347 RREILSQLVSEWGW
-361 DEKRLMMLDNRA
+361 DEERLAMLDNRA
-373 NWKIDEV
+373 NWKIERV
-380 RKAHNELLDAMMQSY
+380 REAHNELLDAMMQSY

-434 TLVNPQISPDLSEPN
+434 TLVNPQISPDLSESD
-449 LTFIHVPP
+449 LTFIHVPV

-464 WYLYNRAPDM
+464 WYLYNQAPAMD
-474 ESIISHQP
+474 SIVSHQP

-495 AWFNGLLTSRTR
+495 AYFNGLLTPQTR
-507 LFIKGN
+507 LHIKSGN
-513 GIVDL
+513 LCDT
-518 AKLQEMVADVSHH
+518 AKLQELVADVSHH
-531 FPLRLPAPTPKA
+531 FPLRLAAPTPKA

-554 IIVNLEYD
+554 IIVNLEND

-582 SFGEEQKCLIGSV
+582 SFGQQQQCLVGSI

-608 LHFNGEQAMIEAL
+608 LHFSGEQSVLEAL

-629 QDAAPPD
+629 QDAAPPE

-650 IRTRVQQM
+650 IRTRIQQLV
-658 ISECIELRLSS
+658 SECIELRLSS
-669 TRQDTGRFKALRVSG
+669 TRLEPGRFKAVRVAG
-684 QTWGLFFERLNVS
+684 QTWGLFFERLSVS
-697 VQKLENAIEFYGAIS
+697 VQKLENAVEFYGAIS
-712 HNKLHG
+712 NNKLHG
-718 LSVQVETN
+718 LSIKVETDQV
-726 HVKLPAVVDGFASE
+726 HLPPVVDGFASE

-745 FFEDA
+745 FFEDTS
-750 DNNDSGFNIYIL
+750 DDKGFNIYIL
-762 DESNRAEVYH
+762 DESNRVEVYH

-808 QFYQIVEV
+808 QFYQIVQL
-816 DGRTQVIPFRT
+816 DGRTQVIPFR
-827 QAIAAAIPTSGTL
+827 SNVL
-840 PPRRCCSSA
+840 SS
-849 TRRFGRIRRDAP
+849 
-861 LSGNT
+861 LC
-866 SLTELHRLTGLLAR
+866 
-880 RLLQQIPEGFAAAIA
+880 
-895 DPLVAFEIEV
+895 V
-905 IAALFGGQPHLV
+905 
-917 QRLLTVNN
+917 TV
-925 DFAAVFKADGQH
+925 ADG
-937 AAVDF
+937 AAPPLKQQF
-942 AVDVAIAVPVVQT
+942 QL
-955 FFDGHPQAIGQAMEF
+955 H
-970 TVVHNL
+970 
-976 ILLF
+976 